1 MWGEVL
7 EEDLYDDNT
16 PFYNHDEAIRELE
29 WRKLR
34 VRAMLDQDEKIRQA
48 LKSGR
53 GNEIDSRKLKR
64 KIIYVYEDDD

>member
-29 WRKLR
+29 SRKVR